1 MAEGVVDFLEV
12 IEVDEQEGQAAL
24 GAAPVVVFD
33 EERIENLE
41 EVTTVAETG
50 QLVGDRLQP
59 ALLRQRPQ
67 ASRRHR
73 DADAH
78 RDQRGDGKPEGPRA
92 QMTQRSNKEHSK
104 PRYGAE
110 TGQQYPPPSWC
121 GG

>member
-50 QLVGDRLQP
+50 QLVGDRLQT

-67 ASRRHR
+67 AWCRHR

-78 RDQRGDGKPEGPRA
+78 RGQRGDGKPEGPRA
-92 QMTQRSNKEHSK
+92 QMTQRSNKEHSE
-104 PRYGAE
+104 PRSADDAGRQNPRPVSSA
-110 TGQQYPPPSWC
+110 
-121 GG
+121 